1 MSPAA
6 TTSSRPDEAIDPQGM
21 KVIWLL
27 LVAAFVAILNET
39 TMGIA
44 VPDLNRDLGL
54 DPELG
59 QWLTSAFMLT
69 MAVVIPTT
77 GFVLERFTTRQ
88 VFLAAS
94 SLFALGTLICLVA
107 PGFPLLLTGRV
118 VQATGTGIMLPL
130 LMTTIMNVVPPGSRG
145 RMMGLVGMVIS
156 LAPAIGPTLSGA
168 VLEALSW
175 RWLFAIVLP
184 IALVSLFLGARWMT
198 NLGETSRPSFDPLSV
213 VLTALGFGGTVFALS
228 QFAAEGEAGLAA
240 RVGMSTTGFALTILA
255 VGLVVL
261 ALFVWRQLALQ
272 RSDRA
277 LLDLRVFTSRN
288 FTVAV
293 AIMAI
298 VALAMFGTLNLLPL
312 FLRDVAQLDALQS
325 GLVLL
330 PGSLVMGLLAPVIGR
345 AYDARGP
352 RALLVPGTTLL
363 TAGLL
368 FYGTIGQATPVW
380 LIVVVQTGISLG
392 LAMSFTPLF
401 SASLGSLPRAL
412 YPHGSAVLNTLQ
424 QVAGAAGVAVL
435 VGLYSAVLGAGTD
448 DGLPKAAAGEPGA
461 QTGFLVASGFALVA
475 AVLAWFI
482 RTPTDQEEH
491 DDAGRGEGSPI
502 AEGGPAPTTGP
513 AGNADVPHGPTDR
526 ARADRPRD
534 PTDRGPADERHVP
547 ADVVG

>member
-1 MSPAA
+1 MSSRT
-6 TTSSRPDEAIDPQGM
+6 TTSTRAEEFVDPRAM

-77 GFVLERFTTRQ
+77 GFVLQRFTTRQ

-94 SLFALGTLICLVA
+94 SLFTFGTLVCLVA

-168 VLEALSW
+168 VLETLSW

-184 IALVSLFLGARWMT
+184 IAVVSLLLGARWMT
-198 NLGETSRPSFDPLSV
+198 NLGETTRPSFDPVSV

-228 QFAAEGEAGLAA
+228 QFAAEGEGGLAGQL
-240 RVGMSTTGFALTILA
+240 GMSTVAFASSVLGVA
-255 VGLVVL
+255 LVML
-261 ALFVWRQLALQ
+261 GLFVWRQLVLQ
-272 RSDRA
+272 RTDRA

-288 FTVAV
+288 FTIAV
-293 AIMAI
+293 GIMAI

-312 FLRDVAQLDALQS
+312 FLRDVAELDALQS
-325 GLVLL
+325 GLILL

-345 AYDARGP
+345 IYDARGP

-363 TAGLL
+363 TGGLL
-368 FYGTIGQATPVW
+368 FYGTIGQGTPIW

-401 SASLGSLPRAL
+401 SASLGSLPRPL
-412 YPHGSAVLNTLQ
+412 YSHGSAVLNTLQ

-435 VGLYSAVLGAGTD
+435 VGLYSAVLGANLD
-448 DGLPKAAAGEPGA
+448 DGLPRAAAGEPGA
-461 QTGFLVASGFALVA
+461 RTGFLVAAGFALVA

-482 RTPTDQEEH
+482 RTPEDQEEH
-491 DDAGRGEGSPI
+491 DDAEPPLGSALPDE
-502 AEGGPAPTTGP
+502 AHAPTTDPGGRPTVSRDP
-513 AGNADVPHGPTDR
+513 AGQG
-526 ARADRPRD
+526 RAD
-534 PTDRGPADERHVP
+534 DREVP
-547 ADVVG
+547 VDVVG

>member
-1 MSPAA
+1 MPSD
-6 TTSSRPDEAIDPQGM
+6 TTTPDSRQAVDPRSM
-21 KVIWLL
+21 RVIWLL

-54 DPELG
+54 APELG

-94 SLFALGTLICLVA
+94 SLFTLGTLVCLVA

-130 LMTTIMNVVPPGSRG
+130 LMTTIMNVVPAGSRG
-145 RMMGLVGMVIS
+145 KMMGLVGMVIS

-168 VLEALSW
+168 VLETLSW

-184 IALVSLFLGARWMT
+184 IAVISLLLGARWMT
-198 NLGETSRPSFDPLSV
+198 NLGETTKPPLDILSV
-213 VLTALGFGGTVFALS
+213 ILTALGFGGTVFGLS
-228 QFAAEGEAGLAA
+228 QFAAEGEGGVAVQLGIAPMVVAVAVLGAGL
-240 RVGMSTTGFALTILA
+240 VL
-255 VGLVVL
+255 L
-261 ALFVWRQLALQ
+261 ALFVWRQIALQ
-272 RSDRA
+272 RTDRA

-293 AIMAI
+293 AIMSI

-330 PGSLVMGLLAPVIGR
+330 PGSLVMGLLAPLIGR
-345 AYDARGP
+345 VYDSRGP
-352 RALLVPGTTLL
+352 RALLVPGTLLL
-363 TAGLL
+363 TAGLA
-368 FYGTIGQATPVW
+368 FYGTVGQSTPVW

-401 SASLGSLPRAL
+401 SASLGSLPRPL
-412 YPHGSAVLNTLQ
+412 YSHGSAVLNTLQ

-435 VGLYSAVLGAGTD
+435 VGLYSAVLGSGQD
-448 DGLPKAAAGEPGA
+448 DGLSTAAAGEPGA
-461 QTGFLVASGFALVA
+461 QTGFLVAAGFAVVA

-482 RTPTDQEEH
+482 RTPEDQEDTVAPGAPIAH
-491 DDAGRGEGSPI
+491 DDVDAPAVPAAPHTPAGPT
-502 AEGGPAPTTGP
+502 TTGP
-513 AGNADVPHGPTDR
+513 
-526 ARADRPRD
+526 
-534 PTDRGPADERHVP
+534 DERREAT